1 MALKI
6 LQVQNKSFYVFS
18 EYLPFLTKT
27 WLIFFS
33 CTNYLTFH
41 INILNKNNRNKLA
54 KTKSEL
60 CLTDETYTSNK
71 RFRVKKKRMTMSEVN
86 NIYNEP
92 RTVTLVKTD
101 TGFGFNVRGQ
111 VSEGGQLKVVVV
123 ERLHSIWQDLLNF
136 VFITSDK
143 SRLVAN
149 FMALFSMFQLCW
161 QAVRLRELGF
171 DQVSRQRFSIYQTC
185 F

>member
-1 MALKI
+1 
-6 LQVQNKSFYVFS
+6 
-18 EYLPFLTKT
+18 
-27 WLIFFS
+27 
-33 CTNYLTFH
+33 
-41 INILNKNNRNKLA
+41 
-54 KTKSEL
+54 
-60 CLTDETYTSNK
+60 
-71 RFRVKKKRMTMSEVN
+71 MSEVN

-123 ERLHSIWQDLLNF
+123 ERMHSILQKLLHF

-149 FMALFSMFQLCW
+149 FMALFSMFQLC
-161 QAVRLRELGF
+161 
-171 DQVSRQRFSIYQTC
+171 
-185 F
+185 

>member
-1 MALKI
+1 
-6 LQVQNKSFYVFS
+6 
-18 EYLPFLTKT
+18 
-27 WLIFFS
+27 
-33 CTNYLTFH
+33 
-41 INILNKNNRNKLA
+41 
-54 KTKSEL
+54 
-60 CLTDETYTSNK
+60 
-71 RFRVKKKRMTMSEVN
+71 MSEVN

-149 FMALFSMFQLCW
+149 FMALFSMFQLC
-161 QAVRLRELGF
+161 
-171 DQVSRQRFSIYQTC
+171 
-185 F
+185 